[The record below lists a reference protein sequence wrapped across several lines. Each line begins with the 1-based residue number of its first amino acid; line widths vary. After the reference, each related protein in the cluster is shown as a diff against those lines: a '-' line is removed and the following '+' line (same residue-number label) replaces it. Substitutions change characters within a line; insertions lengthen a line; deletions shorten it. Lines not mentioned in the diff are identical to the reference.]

1 MQPGVLLWL
10 LLGVG
15 GFPRLALGVLAKR
28 IIPCL
33 DVTDGRVVKGVNFV
47 DLIDAGDP
55 VEAAMAYNA
64 QEADEL
70 VFLDITASSDNRK
83 TMVDVVRR
91 TAEHC
96 FIPLTVGGGIRSV
109 ENMREMLLAGADK
122 VGINTSAVNNPGL
135 VDEGAKAFGSQCIVV
150 AIDAK
155 REGPGKWGVYTHG
168 GRTPVGLDV
177 VEWAKE
183 VWRRGAGEILLTS
196 MDSDGTQAGYDI
208 ELTAAVSTAVGI
220 PVIASGGAG
229 NLDHMVDVLDLG
241 KADAVLAASIF
252 HFGKHT
258 VAEAKRHFASRGVPV
273 RPPSA
278 CHCG

>member
-1 MQPGVLLWL
+1 M
-10 LLGVG
+10 
-15 GFPRLALGVLAKR
+15 LAKR

-33 DVTDGRVVKGVNFV
+33 GVTNGRVVKGVNFV
-47 DLIDAGDP
+47 DLVDAGDP
-55 VEAAMAYNA
+55 VEAAMAYNE

-109 ENMREMLLAGADK
+109 DNMREMLLAGADK
-122 VGINTSAVNNPGL
+122 VGINTSAVNTPGL

-155 REGPGKWGVYTHG
+155 REAHGKWGVYTHG
-168 GRTPVGLDV
+168 GRTPVGMDALD
-177 VEWAKE
+177 WAKE

-196 MDSDGTQAGYDI
+196 MDADGTQSGYDI
-208 ELTAAVSTAVGI
+208 ELTAAISGAVGI

-229 NLDHMVDVLDLG
+229 NLQHMVDVLNEG

-252 HFGKHT
+252 HFGTHT
-258 VAEAKRHFASRGVPV
+258 VSEAKEYFSERGVPV
-273 RPPSA
+273 RPPFQ
-278 CHCG
+278 G

>member
-1 MQPGVLLWL
+1 VVEQVLISANHLKTA
-10 LLGVG
+10 
-15 GFPRLALGVLAKR
+15 R
-28 IIPCL
+28 
-33 DVTDGRVVKGVNFV
+33 
-47 DLIDAGDP
+47 
-55 VEAAMAYNA
+55 AYIVYRE
-64 QEADEL
+64 QHKKLRED
-70 VFLDITASSDNRK
+70 RK

-122 VGINTSAVNNPGL
+122 VGINTSAVKEPSL
-135 VDEGAKAFGSQCIVV
+135 VDAGAKAFGSQCIVV

-155 REGPGKWGVYTHG
+155 RESPGKWGVYTHG

-177 VEWAKE
+177 LEWARE
-183 VWRRGAGEILLTS
+183 VWNRGAGEILLTS
-196 MDSDGTQAGYDI
+196 MDADGTQAGYDI

-229 NLDHMVDVLDLG
+229 NLDHMVDVLDRG

-258 VAEAKRHFASRGVPV
+258 VGEAKRHFASRGIPV
-273 RPPSA
+273 RPPFKPI
-278 CHCG
+278 

>member
-1 MQPGVLLWL
+1 M
-10 LLGVG
+10 
-15 GFPRLALGVLAKR
+15 LAKR

-33 DVTDGRVVKGVNFV
+33 DVTNGRVVKGINFV

-55 VEAAMAYNA
+55 VECAMAYNA

-70 VFLDITASSDNRK
+70 VFLDITASSDNRH

-96 FIPLTVGGGIRSV
+96 FIPLTVGGGIRTV
-109 ENMREMLLAGADK
+109 ANMREMLLAGADK
-122 VGINTSAVNNPGL
+122 VGINTAAVLTPGL
-135 VDEGAKAFGSQCIVV
+135 VDAGALAFGSQCIVV

-183 VWRRGAGEILLTS
+183 VWQRGAGEILLTS
-196 MDSDGTQAGYDI
+196 MDADGTQAGYDI
-208 ELTAAVSTAVGI
+208 ELTAAVSSVVGI

-229 NLDHMVDVLDLG
+229 TLDHMVEVLAAG

-258 VAEAKRHFASRGVPV
+258 VAEAKRHFASCGVPV
-273 RPPSA
+273 RPPVK
-278 CHCG
+278 GG